1 MSEEKE
7 ILIIYGSETGNAEAL
22 ADDAGILAKKMNLK
36 SRVMDMDDISVDDL
50 SDSEFLL
57 ICCSTWGEGEQP
69 MNAEDLYQAS
79 CDCDDNSMHG
89 VNFAVLA
96 LGDTDY
102 EFFCESGKEWDRVL
116 KEKGGNRINERI
128 DCDVDYEDT
137 TECEDW
143 IEETLQKFSRMILGE
158 A

>member
-1 MSEEKE
+1 
-7 ILIIYGSETGNAEAL
+7 
-22 ADDAGILAKKMNLK
+22 
-36 SRVMDMDDISVDDL
+36 
-50 SDSEFLL
+50 
-57 ICCSTWGEGEQP
+57 

-79 CDCDDNSMHG
+79 CDCDDNSMDG